1 MMSISACI
9 ITFNEERNIARCIK
23 ALNGVV
29 DEVIVVDSFSSD
41 NTVKIAKNLG
51 ARVLQRVFDGYGTQK
66 FFAQQQALY
75 PWILSVDA
83 DEVVSPL
90 LAESINAIKVKPDC
104 DGYELAILPNY
115 CGHWIRHCGWYPQPK
130 LRLWN
135 REKASMSDSKVH
147 EGIVFHEGVSIKI
160 KRLKGDLLHYSYH
173 SISDHIRKIES
184 YSEIAAK
191 ADAARGKKISLLKLT
206 LAPHWQFFNDFI
218 LKRGFL
224 DGYWGYIVCKNS
236 AFASFV
242 KYAKTRQ
249 YSKR

>member
-1 MMSISACI
+1 MIFISACI
-9 ITFNEERNIARCIK
+9 ITFNEERNIARCIQ

-41 NTVKIAKNLG
+41 NTVEIAKNHG

-66 FFAQQQALY
+66 YFAQQQAQY
-75 PWILSVDA
+75 SWILSVDA
-83 DEVVSPL
+83 DEVVSPM
-90 LAESINAIKVKPDC
+90 LAESIKSIKEKPDC
-104 DGYELAILPNY
+104 DGYEVAILPNY

-135 REKASMSDSKVH
+135 KEKASMQDSKVH
-147 EGIVFHEGVSIKI
+147 EGIAFHEGTSAKI

-173 SISDHIRKIES
+173 SISEHLRKIET
-184 YSEIAAK
+184 YSEMAAQ
-191 ADAARGKKISLLKLT
+191 ADAARGKKISLLKLV
-206 LAPHWQFFNDFI
+206 LAPQWQFFNDFI

-249 YSKR
+249 YAKI